1 MSKTKQKQ
9 ASLRRALYYV
19 QDSRRLFASGLFAII
34 ILTAGNLAGPLILR
48 SIIDDSIPKG
58 DFQGLIVRAGFYLLL
73 LLVMGLLCYIGMITI
88 ARMGLE
94 VVSRIKYDVFSHLL
108 TLPVSYFDAHP
119 VGELISR
126 TENDCERVRELFS
139 QIAVTI
145 IVNSLFFL
153 GMLAVCL
160 YLEPKVTL
168 YLAIATPVVLM
179 LVILVFDKLRYF
191 YDLHRQYQAKIL
203 AHITEFIQGWD
214 ILRIFNREAWAIA
227 QVDEC
232 SRQRR
237 DVDVKTSML
246 QYGIMGAL
254 NFSLGPLF
262 MVLIII
268 MFVPQVVTGALTM
281 GTLLVFFEYSR
292 RIFEPIMAIA
302 ENIRG
307 IQQAR
312 VSLDRIFTILDLEPE
327 TATLQQSTEAPINFE
342 EKIEFRHVW
351 FAYKDENWVLKDVS
365 FTIQRGET
373 LAVVGASGSGKST
386 TIGLLCGFYRPQK
399 GEILV
404 DGRNLADLNLPL
416 WRRNIGLVL
425 QDVYLFPGSVLEN
438 IRLYDDAI
446 GEKQIWEALEAVH
459 GSDFVRALPA
469 GLLSPLNER
478 GGNISA
484 GEKQLLSF
492 ARALAFDPQ
501 LVILDEATASVDVQT
516 ERKIH
521 ESMQVLFAGRT
532 AGVVAHRLSSI
543 QNADCILFFK
553 DGQIVQRGK
562 HEELLAQCP
571 PYAELVRLQ
580 FPNLEEGDLQ

>member
-1 MSKTKQKQ
+1 MSKTIQKQ
-9 ASLRRALYYV
+9 TSLRRALHYV
-19 QDSRRLFASGLFAII
+19 QDSRRLFALGLFAII
-34 ILTAGNLAGPLILR
+34 VLTAGNLAGPLILR
-48 SIIDDSIPKG
+48 SIIDEAIPKG
-58 DFQGLIVRAGFYLLL
+58 DLWGLMFRAALYLMILL
-73 LLVMGLLCYIGMITI
+73 FMGILSYVGMITI

-191 YDLHRQYQAKIL
+191 YDLHRQYQAQIL

-214 ILRIFNREAWAIA
+214 ILRVFNRKDWAISR
-227 QVDEC
+227 VDEC

-268 MFVPQVVTGALTM
+268 FFVPQVVQGALTM

-292 RIFEPIMAIA
+292 RIFEPILAIA

-307 IQQAR
+307 IHQAR

-327 TATLQQSTEAPINFE
+327 ITIPHQRTEGPITFE
-342 EKIEFRHVW
+342 HEIESRHVW
-351 FAYKDENWVLKDVS
+351 FAYKGEDWVLKDVS
-365 FTIQRGET
+365 FTVHRGES

-386 TIGLLCGFYRPQK
+386 TIGLLCGFYRPQR
-399 GEILV
+399 GEILI
-404 DGRNLADLNLPL
+404 DGQNLATLDLSR

-438 IRLYDDAI
+438 IRFYDDA
-446 GEKQIWEALEAVH
+446 
-459 GSDFVRALPA
+459 
-469 GLLSPLNER
+469 R

-492 ARALAFDPQ
+492 ARALAFNPQ
-501 LVILDEATASVDVQT
+501 LVILDEATASVDIQT

-521 ESMQVLFAGRT
+521 ESMKVLFAGRT
-532 AGVVAHRLSSI
+532 AVVVAHRLSSI
-543 QNADCILFFK
+543 
-553 DGQIVQRGK
+553 
-562 HEELLAQCP
+562 
-571 PYAELVRLQ
+571 
-580 FPNLEEGDLQ
+580 

>member
-1 MSKTKQKQ
+1 MSKSIKKQ
-9 ASLRRALYYV
+9 SNLRRAFQYV
-19 QDSRRLFASGLFAII
+19 QDSRRLFVIGLLAMIV
-34 ILTAGNLAGPLILR
+34 LTAGNLAGPLILR
-48 SIIDDSIPKG
+48 SIIDDSIPQG
-58 DFQGLIVRAGFYLLL
+58 DLRGLMLRAGGYLAI
-73 LLVMGLLCYIGMITI
+73 LLCMGFLSYTGLITI

-94 VVSRIKYDVFSHLL
+94 VVTRIKYDLFSHFL
-108 TLPVSYFDAHP
+108 TLPVSYFEAHP

-153 GMLAVCL
+153 GMLTVCFF
-160 YLEPKVTL
+160 LEPKVTL
-168 YLAIATPVVLM
+168 YLALISPVVLV
-179 LVILVFDKLRYF
+179 LVILVFDKLRVF
-191 YDLHRQYQAKIL
+191 YDKHRQYQANIL
-203 AHITEFIQGWD
+203 ARITEFIQGWD
-214 ILRIFNREAWAIA
+214 ILRLFHREAWAIA
-227 QVDEC
+227 QVDES

-237 DVDVKTSML
+237 DVDIKTSML
-246 QYGIMGAL
+246 QYGAMGAL

-268 MFVPQVVTGALTM
+268 FFVPQVVQGALTM

-312 VSLDRIFTILDLEPE
+312 VSLNRIFTILDMEPE
-327 TATLQQSTEAPINFE
+327 TAGRLKETEGFINFE
-342 EKIEFRHVW
+342 HEIEFRHVW
-351 FAYKDENWVLKDVS
+351 FAYKNEDWVLKDVS

-386 TIGLLCGFYRPQK
+386 TIGLLCGFYKPQR
-399 GEILV
+399 GHILI
-404 DGRNLADLNLPL
+404 DGRDLATLDLSR

-446 GEKQIWEALEAVH
+446 GEEQIWEALAAVH
-459 GSDFVRALPA
+459 AADFVRALPA
-469 GLLSPLNER
+469 GLTSEILER

-492 ARALAFDPQ
+492 ARALAFNPQ

-516 ERKIH
+516 EQKIH

-532 AGVVAHRLSSI
+532 AVVVAHRLSSI
-543 QNADCILFFK
+543 RRADCILFFQ
-553 DGQIVQRGK
+553 DGQIVQRGR
-562 HEELLAQCP
+562 HEELLANFP

-580 FPNLEEGDLQ
+580 FPNLDEGGLR

>member
-1 MSKTKQKQ
+1 MSKFIKKQS
-9 ASLRRALYYV
+9 SLRRAWQYV
-19 QDSRRLFASGLFAII
+19 QDSRWLFVIGLFAMLV
-34 ILTAGNLAGPLILR
+34 LTAGNLAGPLILR
-48 SIIDDSIPKG
+48 SIIDTSIPKG
-58 DFQGLIVRAGFYLLL
+58 DLPGLMVRAGGYVIILI
-73 LLVMGLLCYIGMITI
+73 VMGILSYVGLITI

-94 VVSRIKYDVFSHLL
+94 VVSRIKYDLFSHFL
-108 TLPVSYFDAHP
+108 TLPLSYFDAHP

-145 IVNSLFFL
+145 IVNALFFL
-153 GMLAVCL
+153 GMLTVCF

-168 YLAIATPVVLM
+168 YLALITPVVLF
-179 LVILVFDKLRYF
+179 LVILVFDKLRHF
-191 YDLHRQYQAKIL
+191 YDLHRQYQAQIL

-214 ILRIFNREAWAIA
+214 ILRIFNRGTWAVA
-227 QVDEC
+227 AVDES

-237 DVDVKTSML
+237 DVDIKTSML
-246 QYGIMGAL
+246 QYGAIGAL

-268 MFVPQVVTGALTM
+268 FFVPRVVKGALTM

-312 VSLDRIFTILDLEPE
+312 VSLDRIFSILDLEPE
-327 TATLQQSTEAPINFE
+327 TKAQHQRTEEPINFE
-342 EKIEFRHVW
+342 HEIEFRHVW
-351 FAYKDENWVLKDVS
+351 FAYKGEDWVLKDVS
-365 FTIQRGET
+365 FTLTRGET
-373 LAVVGASGSGKST
+373 LALVGGSGSGKST
-386 TIGLLCGFYRPQK
+386 TIGLICGFYKPQR
-399 GEILV
+399 GAILI
-404 DGRNLADLNLPL
+404 DGRDLATLDLPR

-438 IRLYDDAI
+438 IRLYNDSI
-446 GEKQIWEALEAVH
+446 GKEQVWNALEAVY
-459 GSDFVRALPA
+459 GADFVRALP
-469 GLLSPLNER
+469 GKLNNELRER

-492 ARALAFDPQ
+492 ARALAFNPQ

-521 ESMQVLFAGRT
+521 ESMHVLFTGRT
-532 AGVVAHRLSSI
+532 AVIVAHRLSSI
-543 QNADCILFFK
+543 KSADCILFFK
-553 DGQIVQRGK
+553 DGQILQRGR
-562 HEELLAQCP
+562 HNELLANFP

-580 FPNLEEGDLQ
+580 FPNLNGGEPR

>member
-1 MSKTKQKQ
+1 MPKTIKKYTN
-9 ASLRRALYYV
+9 LTRAFRYI
-19 QDSRRLFASGLFAII
+19 QDSRRLFFIGLVAMVV
-34 ILTAGNLAGPLILR
+34 LTTGQLAGPLILR
-48 SIIDDSIPKG
+48 SIIDDSIPKA
-58 DFQGLIVRAGFYLLL
+58 DLSGLLIRAGAYFAILLL
-73 LLVMGLLCYIGMITI
+73 MGGLTYIGMITI

-94 VVSRIKYDVFSHLL
+94 VVSRIKYDVFSHFL

-145 IVNSLFFL
+145 IVNVLFFL
-153 GMLAVCL
+153 GMLGVCF

-168 YLAIATPVVLM
+168 YLALTTPIVLI
-179 LVILVFDKLRYF
+179 LVILVFDKLRHF
-191 YDLHRQYQAKIL
+191 YDLHRQYQAQIL
-203 AHITEFIQGWD
+203 ARITEFIQGWE
-214 ILRIFNREAWAIA
+214 ILRVFHREAWAID
-227 QVDEC
+227 QVDES
-232 SRQRR
+232 SRLRR
-237 DVDVKTSML
+237 DVDVKISML

-268 MFVPQVVTGALTM
+268 FFVPQVVKGALTM

-312 VSLDRIFTILDLEPE
+312 VSLDRIFTILDMEPE
-327 TATLQQSTEAPINFE
+327 TTGRLTGEEGFINFE
-342 EKIEFRHVW
+342 HHIEFRNVW
-351 FAYKDENWVLKDVS
+351 FAYKGEDWVLKDVS
-365 FTIQRGET
+365 FTIKRGET
-373 LAVVGASGSGKST
+373 LALVGASGSGKST

-399 GEILV
+399 GVILI
-404 DGRNLADLNLPL
+404 DGRDLATLDLER
-416 WRRNIGLVL
+416 WRRHIGLVL

-438 IRLYDDAI
+438 IRLYDDSI
-446 GEKQIWEALEAVH
+446 GEGAIWQALAAVH
-459 GSDFVRALPA
+459 AEDFVRTLPA
-469 GLLSPLNER
+469 GLGSELRER
-478 GGNISA
+478 GGNVSA

-492 ARALAFDPQ
+492 ARALAFNPQ

-521 ESMQVLFAGRT
+521 ESMQALFAGRT
-532 AGVVAHRLSSI
+532 AVVVAHRLSSI
-543 QNADCILFFK
+543 QSADCILFFK
-553 DGQIVQRGK
+553 DGEILMRGR
-562 HEELLAQCP
+562 HEELLASFP

-580 FPNLEEGDLQ
+580 FPNLNEGGLR